1 MKKINLTENSISMRE
16 TLLIVD
22 DEDAVRRVLYLK
34 LSREGYTCQ
43 EANNAEQALNVL
55 ETIPIALAILDIKM
69 PGKSGMELLPEIKQ
83 GYPDTALIM
92 VTAVNDIDIAVQC
105 LKLGADDYLC
115 KPFNLDDVSLA
126 VQRALDKRRLQ
137 LELREY
143 QQFLEE
149 KVEEQMVEMRRLFL
163 GAIEALVSALE
174 AKDKYTGGHSR
185 RVTEIALAVGK
196 ELGLSAQQME
206 DLRWGS
212 LLHDVGK
219 IAIHEVIQNKP
230 GRLTPEEYE
239 HIMTHPQIGGRI
251 VRPVV
256 NGKITEIIEH
266 HHDHYDSSGL
276 HQVVAGRD
284 IPLGARI
291 IAVADAFDAMTSDR
305 PYRAAMSVAEA
316 VGEIKRCADSQFD
329 PAIVAAFLKTV
340 QTVTAEGSRPR
351 SDAPDGDLSEYRDA
365 MTHDDTY
372 RVIGR
377 SPDECPHILTK

>member
-1 MKKINLTENSISMRE
+1 MKQIDHTPNSTSMRE

-22 DEDAVRRVLYLK
+22 DEDVIRKVLHLK

-43 EANNAEQALNVL
+43 EANNAEQAVHVL
-55 ETIPIALAILDIKM
+55 ETIPIALLVLDIKM
-69 PGKSGMELLPEIKQ
+69 PGKSGIELLPEIKAH
-83 GYPDTALIM
+83 YPDTAVIM
-92 VTAVNDIDIAVQC
+92 ATAVNDIDVAIQC
-105 LKLGADDYLC
+105 LKQGADDYIC
-115 KPFNLDDVSLA
+115 KPFNLEEVSLA
-126 VQRALDKRRLQ
+126 VQRALEKRRLQ

-149 KVEEQMVEMRRLFL
+149 KVEEQMIGARRLFL

-196 ELGLSAQQME
+196 ELGLSAQDVE
-206 DLRWGS
+206 NLRWGS

-219 IAIHEVIQNKP
+219 IAVHEVIQNKP
-230 GRLTPEEYE
+230 GSLTREEYE
-239 HIMTHPQIGGRI
+239 HIMTHPQIGAHI

-266 HHDHYDSSGL
+266 HHDHYDGTGL
-276 HQVVAGRD
+276 HQVVARSD
-284 IPLGARI
+284 IPLGARV

-316 VGEIKRCADSQFD
+316 VEEIKRCADIQFD
-329 PAIVAAFLKTV
+329 PVIVAAFLKAV
-340 QTVTAEGSRPR
+340 GTATAQASEPQRV
-351 SDAPDGDLSEYRDA
+351 APDGQL
-365 MTHDDTY
+365 
-372 RVIGR
+372 
-377 SPDECPHILTK
+377 